1 MHVSVVEV
9 ANVELAGVDE
19 HGAAYTEGSLSFI
32 SCPRRDASQ
41 PAAKIGR
48 RKYKTYI
55 SFWCVYV
62 HAMFFGNSSA
72 ASTFTTHKIDM
83 CQDRTGTRCTT
94 HTMCGGNNL
103 RRRRL
108 ACRI

>member
-1 MHVSVVEV
+1 MLCTPAAHVWRHVRKCGRGGECAGLTGVVDY
-9 ANVELAGVDE
+9 GT
-19 HGAAYTEGSLSFI
+19 AYTEGSLSFI

-62 HAMFFGNSSA
+62 HAMFFGNS
-72 ASTFTTHKIDM
+72 H
-83 CQDRTGTRCTT
+83 
-94 HTMCGGNNL
+94 
-103 RRRRL
+103 
-108 ACRI
+108 